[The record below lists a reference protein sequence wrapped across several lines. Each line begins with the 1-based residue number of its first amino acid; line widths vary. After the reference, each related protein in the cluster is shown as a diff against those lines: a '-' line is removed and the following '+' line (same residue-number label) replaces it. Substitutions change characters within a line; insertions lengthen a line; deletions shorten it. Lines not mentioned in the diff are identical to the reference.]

1 MEALINEYKGVCEL
15 ILELELELF
24 DTRKDSKKQT
34 VLRSA
39 QEYRDALW
47 ELIIRTKGDPYN
59 D

>member
-1 MEALINEYKGVCEL
+1 MEALICEYKRVCEL
-15 ILELELELF
+15 ILEFEIELL
-24 DTRKDSKKQT
+24 DSRKDVIKQT

-39 QEYRDALW
+39 NDYKDALW